1 MMIGLVDGNNFFVS
15 CERVFDRCLVGR
27 PVAVL
32 SNNDGCCVSRSNEFK
47 ALGIPM
53 GTPYFQLKD
62 REASGELFFRSSNY
76 ELYGDMS
83 RRIIS
88 ILRDEAV
95 DVEQYSIDEAFITPP
110 SLEALGGIAIR
121 EQGRGNS
128 VTSSPYLA
136 YGRKLRSKILRW
148 VGIPCGIGFASTK
161 TLAKIANH
169 IGKKRPDGVFL
180 MPDDPTEILAALPVQ
195 EVWGVGRRL
204 PAKLRAVRI
213 ITAQQ
218 LRDADDDTIRSVGGV
233 ALLRTAMELRGI
245 PCHEER
251 DYDADPD
258 SISCSRSFGEP
269 AATAEALAESL
280 AAYTAQAAAKL
291 RRHGLLAAGCNIYAQ
306 VFASGGGGDF
316 LGRTVVFPVPTD
328 ATNEMLRAIRE
339 EVNALYVAGTRYRK
353 TGIVFFGLEKPG
365 TARQGDLFDTTPP
378 AEKSRLYATV
388 DALNARY
395 GKGKVFSAAQGL
407 GARSWHMKRQKLSA
421 RPTTR
426 WDELMTVR

>member
-1 MMIGLVDGNNFFVS
+1 MIGLVDGNNFFVS
-15 CERVFDRCLVGR
+15 CERVFDRRLVGR

-53 GTPYFQLKD
+53 GTPYFQLKH
-62 REASGELFFRSSNY
+62 REASGELCFCSSNY

-88 ILRDEAV
+88 ILREEAV
-95 DVEQYSIDEAFITPP
+95 DVEQYSIDEAFIFPP
-110 SLEALGGIAIR
+110 TTAAADYI
-121 EQGRGNS
+121 
-128 VTSSPYLA
+128 A
-136 YGRKLRSKILRW
+136 YGRRVRAKILRW
-148 VGIPCGIGFASTK
+148 VGIPCGVGFAPTK

-204 PAKLRAVRI
+204 PLKLRAERI
-213 ITAQQ
+213 LTAQH
-218 LRDADDDTIRSVGGV
+218 LRDAPDATIRSIGGV
-233 ALLRTAMELRGI
+233 TLLRTAMELRGV

-269 AATAEALAESL
+269 ATTAEALAESL

-306 VFASGGGGDF
+306 VHLRAGFRLGRRRRFSGAHGRFPRAHGRDERNAPRHPRGGG
-316 LGRTVVFPVPTD
+316 R
-328 ATNEMLRAIRE
+328 ALRAGDALPQDGHRVLRPRKARHGAPDRPLRHYAASRE
-339 EVNALYVAGTRYRK
+339 VAPVRRRGRPQRAL
-353 TGIVFFGLEKPG
+353 
-365 TARQGDLFDTTPP
+365 RQGQGILRRPGAGREVVAHETAEAFAPP
-378 AEKSRLYATV
+378 DHAVGRADDGQVTL
-388 DALNARY
+388 
-395 GKGKVFSAAQGL
+395 
-407 GARSWHMKRQKLSA
+407 
-421 RPTTR
+421 
-426 WDELMTVR
+426 

>member
-1 MMIGLVDGNNFFVS
+1 MIGLVDGNNFFVS
-15 CERVFDRCLVGR
+15 CERVFNRRLVGR

-53 GTPYFQLKD
+53 GTPYFQLKH
-62 REASGELFFRSSNY
+62 REASGELCFCSSNY

-83 RRIIS
+83 SRIVL

-95 DVEQYSIDEAFITPP
+95 DVEQYSIDEAFIYPP
-110 SLEALGGIAIR
+110 TTAAAD
-121 EQGRGNS
+121 
-128 VTSSPYLA
+128 YAA
-136 YGRKLRSKILRW
+136 YGRRLRAKILRW
-148 VGIPCGIGFASTK
+148 VGIPCGVGFAPTK

-180 MPDDPTEILAALPVQ
+180 MPDDPTEILASLPVQ

-204 PAKLRAVRI
+204 PAKLRAERI
-213 ITAQQ
+213 ITAQH
-218 LRDADDDTIRSVGGV
+218 LRDAPDDTLRAIGGV
-233 ALLRTAMELRGI
+233 MLLRTAMELRGI

-269 AATAEALAESL
+269 ATTLDALSESL
-280 AAYTAQAAAKL
+280 AAYAEQAATKL

-316 LGRTVVFPVPTD
+316 LGRTVVFSAPTD

-339 EVNALYVAGTRYRK
+339 EVGALFVEGVRYRK

-365 TARQGDLFDTTPP
+365 APQQTDLFAP
-378 AEKSRLYATV
+378 AVKMERSRLYKAV
-388 DALNARY
+388 DAINARY
-395 GKGKVFSAAQGL
+395 GKGKVFSAAQGI
-407 GARSWHMKRQKLSA
+407 GGKTWHMKRQKLSA

>member
-1 MMIGLVDGNNFFVS
+1 MIGLVDGNNFFVS
-15 CERVFDRCLVGR
+15 CERVFNRRLVGR

-53 GTPYFQLKD
+53 GTPYFQLKH
-62 REASGELFFRSSNY
+62 REASGELCFCSSNY

-88 ILRDEAV
+88 ILREEAV
-95 DVEQYSIDEAFITPP
+95 DVEQYSIDEAFIHPP
-110 SLEALGGIAIR
+110 TTAAADYI
-121 EQGRGNS
+121 
-128 VTSSPYLA
+128 A
-136 YGRKLRSKILRW
+136 YGKRVRAKILRW
-148 VGIPCGIGFASTK
+148 VGIPCGVGFAPTK

-204 PAKLRAVRI
+204 PLKLRAERI
-213 ITAQQ
+213 LTAQH
-218 LRDADDDTIRSVGGV
+218 LRDAPDTTIRSIGGV
-233 ALLRTAMELRGI
+233 TLLRTAMELRGI

-269 AATAEALAESL
+269 ATTAEALAESL

-306 VFASGGGGDF
+306 VFASGGGISPELSGIPDK
-316 LGRTVVFPVPTD
+316 LGYQ
-328 ATNEMLRAIRE
+328 EIRII
-339 EVNALYVAGTRYRK
+339 RK
-353 TGIVFFGLEKPG
+353 SSSG
-365 TARQGDLFDTTPP
+365 
-378 AEKSRLYATV
+378 
-388 DALNARY
+388 
-395 GKGKVFSAAQGL
+395 
-407 GARSWHMKRQKLSA
+407 
-421 RPTTR
+421 
-426 WDELMTVR
+426 